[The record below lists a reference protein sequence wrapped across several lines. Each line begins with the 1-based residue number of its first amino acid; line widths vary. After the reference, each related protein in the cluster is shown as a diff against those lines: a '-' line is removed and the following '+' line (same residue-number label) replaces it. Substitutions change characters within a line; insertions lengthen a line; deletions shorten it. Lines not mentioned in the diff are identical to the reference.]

1 CLACAEPSLFV
12 DPALRFKEALAVRL
26 ESADRAVRQ
35 ADEVPLRFLAG
46 HVARKRDIVDDDQP
60 ACRVVAVE
68 ADVGGERVGRR
79 KVPDYA
85 VAVDIDVRRRNR
97 VDLAIDLA
105 AEIGNATEGRLR
117 ARRSGGLQRL
127 CEGER
132 PYGMPDV

>member
-1 CLACAEPSLFV
+1 VGEP
-12 DPALRFKEALAVRL
+12 
-26 ESADRAVRQ
+26 
-35 ADEVPLRFLAG
+35 DEVPLRFVAG
-46 HVARKRDIVDDDQP
+46 HVARKLDVVEDDQP
-60 ACRVVAVE
+60 ACGVVAVE

-97 VDLAIDLA
+97 VDLAIYHA
-105 AEIGNATEGRLR
+105 AEIGNATEGRLPP
-117 ARRSGGLQRL
+117 RRSGGLQRL